1 MSDVPIVNIDE
12 NLRIIG
18 TAHVSR
24 ASADIVRQEI
34 TEWKPDIVAVELDEG
49 RLSTLK
55 NPESFDEEALSKVIK
70 TGRTSLVLF
79 QSLLALEQRKMG
91 LETGEKVGVDL
102 LSAIEAAEENEIEVK
117 LVDRDIKITLKRAW
131 KKMKF
136 REKWRILFSLI
147 ADEPEDDVD
156 VDTLLGNGDLITQM
170 MDELKEIAPAA
181 GSVLV
186 DERDKYLAG
195 SIQEIR
201 GEKKVLAVIGA
212 GHLNGVSNR
221 LRDNKVLEESEWD
234 QLKSVPPPNPAWKI
248 MKWGF
253 PTLILGLF
261 GYLIMQGNYE
271 ELLSVAYTWLA
282 LNATL
287 AALGALLARGH
298 PLAIITAALASPI
311 TSLNPTLAAGW
322 FAGAVQM
329 KVAKPTTGDLQDFLK
344 LDRFGLFWSNRV
356 GRVLLVTALANL
368 GSSFGAYLAGTAII
382 GTLLA

>member
-12 NLRIIG
+12 NLKIIG

-221 LRDNKVLEESEWD
+221 LKDNKVLEESEWD

>member
-12 NLRIIG
+12 NLKIIG

>member
-34 TEWKPDIVAVELDEG
+34 TEWKPAIVAVELDEG

-282 LNATL
+282 LNAAL

-311 TSLNPTLAAGW
+311 TSLNATLAAGW
-322 FAGAVQM
+322 LAGAVQI
-329 KVAKPTTGDLQDFLK
+329 KVAKPTRGDLQDFLK

-368 GSSFGAYLAGTAII
+368 GSSFGAHLAGTAII